1 MPAALAA
8 PALAGHRQQG
18 QKHQQSTQMACRHG
32 LARNF
37 DARLKDSGCGA
48 GCRRE
53 APDQAHITHARSKNE
68 VRRETGKNMMA
79 VNARHP
85 CKKYKPI

>member
-1 MPAALAA
+1 MPAAVAA
-8 PALAGHRQQG
+8 LALAGHRQQG
-18 QKHQQSTQMACRHG
+18 QKHKQSTQMACRHG

-37 DARLKDSGCGA
+37 DARFKNSGCGA

-53 APDQAHITHARSKNE
+53 APDQALIMLARSKNE
-68 VRRETGKNMMA
+68 VRKETGKNTMA

-85 CKKYKPI
+85 CKKYNPI